1 MKLPPMERVRIVSP
15 MPNAETGGPVL
26 LEDGRTVRIAPLEHI
41 DVEVQPVMVRRMP
54 VRRYDGLLRTLRRDT
69 PLRVALH
76 EGVIV
81 GVASPIPKIHAV
93 DMAILEAA
101 GLDVDEAVSA
111 YMNQI
116 AWSEEGF
123 EADEPTLP
131 DRFHTGVRYRLT
143 SALTDGFLYEAGV
156 ATVTGMLP
164 DTILQGALG
173 RSLRDVV
180 EIPALADLD
189 LRILEISQRPNPF
202 SDEMQITIDL
212 ADEEGWR
219 RASEDWRSWPEMPGR
234 AAPPGG

>member
-1 MKLPPMERVRIVSP
+1 
-15 MPNAETGGPVL
+15 
-26 LEDGRTVRIAPLEHI
+26 
-41 DVEVQPVMVRRMP
+41 
-54 VRRYDGLLRTLRRDT
+54 
-69 PLRVALH
+69 
-76 EGVIV
+76 VIV